1 MYVQPTNISAAVS
14 VETWLRE
21 PCQLEH
27 GERHL
32 ICLGQLLLKW
42 RHSINSTQLHKP
54 RSKKMDISKQTILPT
69 KLWLP
74 PGHSQGMSN
83 RAPVIQVHD
92 TANWLFIPVKVTE
105 RRDWPLLHFRETRQP
120 QVRLKFVHVIHR
132 AWKQNWTHNELANS
146 LLLTNLWHSTNASWL
161 WLIPGVGVQHWCQAW
176 LSLYGT
182 TQIFKEVH
190 LYIQIAQQSN
200 QHTEKQHIEESQNHN
215 NDLLVQFVPGEE
227 VSSEHDPTMIH
238 QNQRT
243 LLVYLLSHW
252 DKVVSSISRRAPCFV
267 ASHWHHDMRLG

>member
-1 MYVQPTNISAAVS
+1 MWFDIFILRIVSFARNRIASMYVQPTNIFAAVS

-120 QVRLKFVHVIHR
+120 QVRLKFVRHTIELENKTEHT
-132 AWKQNWTHNELANS
+132 ANW
-146 LLLTNLWHSTNASWL
+146 
-161 WLIPGVGVQHWCQAW
+161 
-176 LSLYGT
+176 
-182 TQIFKEVH
+182 
-190 LYIQIAQQSN
+190 QIA
-200 QHTEKQHIEESQNHN
+200 
-215 NDLLVQFVPGEE
+215 
-227 VSSEHDPTMIH
+227 
-238 QNQRT
+238 
-243 LLVYLLSHW
+243 
-252 DKVVSSISRRAPCFV
+252 CFWQICGTPPM
-267 ASHWHHDMRLG
+267 HLDFD